1 MKDYSSVNTENWR
14 ELLTQLK
21 EEVNEELK
29 GTKLTCGK
37 FIDFKL
43 TYINGEISEVSDI
56 LLHNC
61 KPDIMI
67 QVRFENGMVSSYS
80 LNRCACMPGFKMS
93 DEKMEYIKT
102 AFETVASIL
111 IYDHIEKEELFQK
124 EHEAQKKIV
133 EDSKKAE
140 RDKKRLEKLRNHRAE
155 LLKGLDSIKATVH
168 DEPGFYVS
176 LGYIAKHIGTISAT
190 IPSWAEA
197 WFIKRFGTAEKKVID
212 ETKKTVS
219 GFSMKFAPSFSV
231 SLKKAENVPA
241 DVQAL
246 VDTSKKSFKINNTEF
261 VFSLIDN
268 YGFKFG
274 KEQNIEDI
282 KKTIPNNYITNFNK
296 GYEMA

>member
-1 MKDYSSVNTENWR
+1 
-14 ELLTQLK
+14 
-21 EEVNEELK
+21 
-29 GTKLTCGK
+29 
-37 FIDFKL
+37 
-43 TYINGEISEVSDI
+43 
-56 LLHNC
+56 
-61 KPDIMI
+61 
-67 QVRFENGMVSSYS
+67 
-80 LNRCACMPGFKMS
+80 MPGFKMS
-93 DEKMEYIKT
+93 NEKIEYIKT

-155 LLKGLDSIKATVH
+155 LLKGLNSIKAPVH
-168 DEPGFYVS
+168 NEPGFYVS

-197 WFIKRFGTAEKKVID
+197 WFVKRFGTAKKKVID
-212 ETKKTVS
+212 ETKKTIG

-231 SLKKAENVPA
+231 SIKKAENVPA

-246 VDTSKKSFKINNTEF
+246 VDTSKKPFKINNTEF